1 MSTLTRRDFLRHA
14 AGLAAFSASG
24 WLGWLAANTADDPAR
39 KRPCILLWMNGGP
52 SQMDTFDL
60 KPGHANGGPYREIR
74 TAVPGLRISEHLPR
88 VAKQADRL
96 ALVRSMTSKEGDHGR
111 ATFLAKTGYLPQGPV
126 QYPPLGAL
134 VANQAGRGRAELPG
148 FVSVAPLRTLTP
160 SALGPGFLGPLYA
173 PLVVGEKSSADVAET
188 AANPDQLLK
197 VPDLSPPAAITPA
210 RAADRVGLL
219 QGLQDDFL
227 AARKDA
233 PPAAHQAAI
242 DGAVRLMRPAAARAF
257 DLSQEPAAVRD
268 AYGRTLFGQ
277 GCLLARRLVERG
289 VPFVEV
295 TLGSSADGTSGWD
308 THADNFEVV
317 KWLSQVLDPAWSTLM
332 DDLDQRGL
340 LDSTLVVWMGE
351 FGRTPK
357 INQLKGRD
365 HYPAAWSA
373 VLAGGGIQGGSVI
386 GKTSADGGT
395 VEERPVTVPDFL
407 ATVCLALGIDPT
419 GSNLSNVGRP
429 ISVVDKAANPL
440 REILT

>member
-1 MSTLTRRDFLRHA
+1 MSTLTRRDLLRHA
-14 AGLAAFSASG
+14 TGLAALSASG
-24 WLGWLAANTADDPAR
+24 WLGWLAANAADDPAR
-39 KRPCILLWMNGGP
+39 KRSCIVLWMNGGP

-60 KPGHANGGPYREIR
+60 KPGHDNGGPYREIQ
-74 TAVPGLRISEHLPR
+74 TAVSGLRISEHLPR
-88 VAKQADRL
+88 MAKQAGRL

-134 VANQAGRGRAELPG
+134 VANQFGRGRAELPG

-160 SALGPGFLGPLYA
+160 SALGSGFLGPLFA
-173 PLVVGEKSSADVAET
+173 PLVVGEKSSVDGET
-188 AANPDQLLK
+188 AATPDQLLK
-197 VPDLSPPAAITPA
+197 VPDLSPPASVGPA
-210 RAADRVGLL
+210 RAADRLGLL

-233 PPAAHQAAI
+233 PPAAHQAAVE
-242 DGAVRLMRPAAARAF
+242 GAVRLMRPAAAQAF
-257 DLSQEPAAVRD
+257 DLSQEPPSVRD

-295 TLGSSADGTSGWD
+295 TLGSSVDGTSGWD
-308 THADNFEVV
+308 THAANFEVV
-317 KWLSQVLDPAWSTLM
+317 KRLSHVLDSAWSALM
-332 DDLDQRGL
+332 NDLEQRGL
-340 LDSTLVVWMGE
+340 LESTLVVWMGE
-351 FGRTPK
+351 FGRSPK

-365 HYPAAWSA
+365 HYPAAWTAALS
-373 VLAGGGIQGGSVI
+373 GGGIQGGSVV
-386 GKTSADGGT
+386 GKTSADGST
-395 VEERPVTVPDFL
+395 VEEKPVTVPDFL

-429 ISVVDKAANPL
+429 IPIVDKTAKPL